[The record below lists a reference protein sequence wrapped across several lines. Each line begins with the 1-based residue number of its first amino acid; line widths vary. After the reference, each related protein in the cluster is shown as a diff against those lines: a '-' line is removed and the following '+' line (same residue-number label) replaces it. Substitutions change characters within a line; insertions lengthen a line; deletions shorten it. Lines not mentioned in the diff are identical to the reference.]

1 MKSPIRAANTQLSK
15 MKQTRSMTLMIISIA
30 SVIVVFCLVASRTL
44 LSEAAHQRRV
54 VNGRNQAIAQLKANI
69 NDLNTLSGQ
78 YQAFDTQSTN
88 IIGGNAK
95 GTGPNDGTNS
105 QIVLDALPSQYD
117 FPGLTASVE
126 KILSDRSIK
135 PDSIGGADDESANIA
150 TAIPNPQP
158 VKMTFSFSAT
168 SNYKAIAK
176 LYSDFQRSIRP
187 FHVVTIQL
195 VGTDSQ
201 LSVSSTINT
210 YYQPAKSLSVKAKAV
225 Q

>member
-1 MKSPIRAANTQLSK
+1 MKSPLNAANTQIAK
-15 MKQTRSMTLMIISIA
+15 MKQTRTITIAIISIA
-30 SVIVVFCLVASRTL
+30 SIIAVFCLVASRTL

-54 VNGRNQAIAQLKANI
+54 ISGRNQAIAQLKTNI
-69 NDLNTLSGQ
+69 SNLNTLAGQ
-78 YQAFDTQSTN
+78 YQAFDTQATN

-95 GTGPNDGTNS
+95 GTGANDGSNA

-126 KILSDRSIK
+126 KILSSRAVK
-135 PDSIGGADDESANIA
+135 LDSIGGTDDESANIA
-150 TAIPNPQP
+150 QPIPDPEP

-168 SNYKAIAK
+168 ATYRAISQ

-201 LSVSSTINT
+201 LSVNSTINT
-210 YYQPAKSLSVKAKAV
+210 YYQPAKSLSVKDKAV
-225 Q
+225 R